1 MTGAG
6 SVFVAERIACPA
18 PSSRAR
24 SSAGPATSTAITRAP
39 RAAPMCTADRPTPPQ
54 PCTASHSPGRSRA
67 WPSERPVGGGE
78 PAAQAGRG
86 HEVHGVRQ
94 RHQVRVRGVDGHPLG
109 ERPGAGEPRLGL
121 VRAHL
126 GVARPAVLTP
136 AATAGERHRDPVA
149 RPPPGHRRPGQGDG
163 PGQFVPGDVRQR
175 DGVVPLPGVPVR
187 PAHPGR
193 ADADDHA
200 VLRAARLGHVG
211 QLRHDPVVRVADSP
225 HGGLPRA

>member
-1 MTGAG
+1 MSRMTEAG
-6 SVFVAERIACPA
+6 SVFVAERIACSA

-24 SSAGPATSTAITRAP
+24 SSARAGHVDRDHPGAEGRADVHGRQADPAAAVHREPLP
-39 RAAPMCTADRPTPPQ
+39 RAQ
-54 PCTASHSPGRSRA
+54 PGVAG
-67 WPSERPVGGGE
+67 ERPVGGGE

-86 HEVHGVRQ
+86 DEVHGVRQ

-109 ERPGAGEPRLGL
+109 ERPGAGEPRLSL

-136 AATAGERHRDPVA
+136 AATAGERHRDPVS
-149 RPPPGHRRPGQGDG
+149 RPPPGHRRPGLGDG

-200 VLRAARLGHVG
+200 VVRAAGLGDVG
-211 QLRHDPVVRVADSP
+211 HSGMTP
-225 HGGLPRA
+225 